1 MDNLQRA
8 KITAVTV
15 TYGRR
20 WHLLRQALSSAKS
33 EGAANA
39 IVISNGSLDA
49 TPEMLAAEFGQWAS
63 WVDLGHNQ
71 GSALGF
77 AAGIAAA
84 QEQGAERIL
93 LLDDDNILT
102 PGSLVILE
110 TALDKT
116 AQASDTCAV
125 FGMREGHGK
134 EQFLAEANG
143 RGPRVTG
150 SVFEF
155 HVANLPGKL
164 AKRLRKRSGQS
175 DGGASPQDLFL
186 PVAQPQGPYGGLL
199 FSAELVAKIGIP
211 DARYVLYQDDTE
223 FTRRIVEAGGRLLL
237 VPAAVI
243 QDAEESWHNTGP
255 KRSAM
260 RGFVDAES
268 DFRVFYTFRN
278 KTHLDHHRSPR
289 SAMTWVN
296 SIVYL
301 SLIAAYAF
309 SKRRWSRLWMLG
321 DAWQRGRKGVLGIHP
336 DFPLQ

>member
-1 MDNLQRA
+1 MMDNVLR
-8 KITAVTV
+8 KGVTAVTV

-20 WHLLRQALSSAKS
+20 WHLLRQALSSART
-33 EGAANA
+33 EGAAHA
-39 IVISNGSLDA
+39 IVIGNGSLDT
-49 TPEMLAAEFGQWAS
+49 TPAILAAEFGQWAS

-71 GSALGF
+71 GSAMGF

-84 QEQGAERIL
+84 REQGAERIL

-102 PGSLVILE
+102 AGSLAILE
-110 TALDKT
+110 GALDE
-116 AQASDTCAV
+116 AEQASDTCAV

-134 EQFLAEANG
+134 EQFLAAANG
-143 RGPRVTG
+143 RRPHAAG
-150 SVFEF
+150 SVFGF
-155 HVANLPGKL
+155 HVADIPAKL
-164 AKRLRKRSGQS
+164 AKRLIKRPEQNE
-175 DGGASPQDLFL
+175 DGAKLYL
-186 PVAQPQGPYGGLL
+186 PVAQPEGPYGGLL

-223 FTRRIVEAGGRLLL
+223 FTRRIVQAGGRLLL

-243 QDAEESWHNTGP
+243 QDAEKSWHNMGP

-278 KTHLDHHRSPR
+278 TTHLDHHRSPR
-289 SAMTWVN
+289 SVMIWVN

-301 SLIAAYAF
+301 SLIAVYAF
-309 SKRRWSRLWMLG
+309 SKRKWSRLRMLG
-321 DAWQRGRKGVLGIHP
+321 DAWQRGRKSILGVHP
-336 DFPLQ
+336 KFPLQ